1 MASDP
6 LAAFSEPTRA
16 WFASA
21 FAAPTPPQAEGW
33 PAIAAGDHTL
43 VCAPTGTGK
52 TLAAFLW
59 AIDRLMSQPA
69 TASGGGTRVLYVSPL
84 RALAV
89 DVEKNLR
96 APLHGIRLAAER
108 LGAPLHEPTV
118 GVRTGDTLA
127 DERRRLVRRPPQIL
141 ITTPESL
148 FLMLTSRA
156 RETLA
161 GVRHV
166 IIDEIH
172 SVAASKRGV
181 HLMVSLERLEEL
193 CERSPQRIALSAT
206 QRPLDEIARF
216 LGGFAAGSDRSAVPR
231 PVTVVDAGVRKEL
244 DVEVVVPVADM
255 ASLGE
260 TVEPPASAG
269 AAAGPLRRS
278 IWPAIHP
285 RLLELVQS
293 HRSTLIFAN
302 ARRLAERLAA
312 RLNEL
317 HLEGSGREAEN
328 QTGMAGSSA
337 AGAGPALNLG
347 ASSVDPPHN
356 TNPRFSDTTPAVPL
370 GDEQVGVGAAEGV
383 ELVKAHHGSLSRP
396 RRLLIEDELKRG
408 ELRGLVATSTLELG
422 IDMGAVDLVVQV
434 ASPGSV
440 ASGLQRI
447 GRAGHRVGEPS
458 RGRIFPKHRADLLEA
473 AAVVERMHDGE
484 VEHTRCLRNPID
496 VAAQQIVAMCAMD
509 DWPLERLAAVLRRC
523 AGFSELSDEVL
534 HSVLELLSGTYPAEE
549 FSELRPRVVW
559 DRASGMLRGRAGA
572 QRLAVT
578 NAGTIPDRGLFGV
591 FLPDGTRVGE
601 LDEEMVYESRVGE
614 TFLLGAS
621 TWRIIDITF
630 ERVVVTPA
638 PGELG
643 KMPFWHGD
651 GPGRPIELGPCRR
664 APGARTALR
673 RCGCG
678 RGPAARAV
686 RARRRRGRQPARL
699 PRRPG

>member
-1 MASDP
+1 MVVDPLGDPSGDLPADP
-6 LAAFSEPTRA
+6 LAAFSESTRA
-16 WFASA
+16 WFAAA
-21 FAAPTPPQAEGW
+21 FSEPTPPQVEGW

-59 AIDRLMSQPA
+59 AIDRLMAHSDA
-69 TASGGGTRVLYVSPL
+69 AADSGTRVLYVSPL

-96 APLHGIRLAAER
+96 APLHGINLAAER
-108 LGAPLHEPTV
+108 IGTTVNVPTV
-118 GVRTGDTLA
+118 GVRTGDTTA
-127 DERRRLVRRPPQIL
+127 DERRRLVRHPPNIL

-148 FLMLTSRA
+148 FLMLTSQA
-156 RETLA
+156 RQTLA
-161 GVRHV
+161 TVEHV

-172 SVAASKRGV
+172 AVAASKRGA

-216 LGGFAAGSDRSAVPR
+216 LGGYEAGPADSTVPR
-231 PVTVVDAGVRKEL
+231 PVTVVDAGARKQLE
-244 DVEVVVPVADM
+244 VEVVVPVADM

-260 TVEPPASAG
+260 TVVPPASAG
-269 AAAGPLRRS
+269 AAAEPLRRS

-317 HLEGSGREAEN
+317 HMEGQDLGEDTEGKDLDGEDVDGEDLAAED
-328 QTGMAGSSA
+328 QFRTRPRTHPRSS
-337 AGAGPALNLG
+337 GAGEPQHVRESIESLLQA
-347 ASSVDPPHN
+347 PP
-356 TNPRFSDTTPAVPL
+356 PVPL
-370 GDEQVGVGAAEGV
+370 GDEQVGTGTAEGV
-383 ELVKAHHGSLSRP
+383 ELVKAHHGSISRQ

-473 AAVVERMHDGE
+473 AAVVERMHAGE
-484 VEHTRCLRNPID
+484 VEHTSYLRNPLD

-509 DWPLERLAAVLRRC
+509 DWPLDRLVAVLRRS
-523 AGFSELSDEVL
+523 AGFAELSDEVL

-549 FSELRPRVVW
+549 FSELRPRVAW
-559 DRASGMLRGRAGA
+559 DRANGVLRGRAGS

-614 TFLLGAS
+614 TFLLGAT
-621 TWRIIDITF
+621 TWRIMDITF

-651 GPGRPIELGPCRR
+651 GPGRPIELG
-664 APGARTALR
+664 
-673 RCGCG
+673 
-678 RGPAARAV
+678 RAV
-686 RARRRRGRQPARL
+686 GTLVRELRSGRR
-699 PRRPG
+699 

>member
-1 MASDP
+1 MGLTVGPPGVVGGRYGGGVVDDP

-21 FAAPTPPQAEGW
+21 FAAPTAPQAEGW

-59 AIDRLMSQPA
+59 AIDRLMSQDTPVA
-69 TASGGGTRVLYVSPL
+69 GEGTRVLYVSPL

-108 LGAPLHEPTV
+108 LNVTVHGPTV
-118 GVRTGDTLA
+118 GLRTGDTSA
-127 DERRRLVRRPPQIL
+127 DERRRLVRHPPNIL

-148 FLMLTSRA
+148 FLMLTSQA
-156 RETLA
+156 RQILT
-161 GVRHV
+161 GVQHV

-172 SVAASKRGV
+172 AVAASKRGT

-193 CERSPQRIALSAT
+193 CEQSPQRIALSAT

-216 LGGFAAGSDRSAVPR
+216 LGGFTADAAGSPVPR
-231 PVTVVDAGVRKEL
+231 SVTVVDAGARKEL

-260 TVEPPASAG
+260 TVEAPASAG
-269 AAAGPLRRS
+269 AAAAPLRRS

-317 HLEGSGREAEN
+317 HLEAEDQERERQAS
-328 QTGMAGSSA
+328 TAGDRPD
-337 AGAGPALNLG
+337 GDGPTHVGESVERLLKAPPPVAL
-347 ASSVDPPHN
+347 S
-356 TNPRFSDTTPAVPL
+356 
-370 GDEQVGVGAAEGV
+370 DEQVGSGPADGL
-383 ELVKAHHGSLSRP
+383 ELVKTHHGSLSRQ

-434 ASPGSV
+434 AS
-440 ASGLQRI
+440 
-447 GRAGHRVGEPS
+447 
-458 RGRIFPKHRADLLEA
+458 
-473 AAVVERMHDGE
+473 
-484 VEHTRCLRNPID
+484 
-496 VAAQQIVAMCAMD
+496 
-509 DWPLERLAAVLRRC
+509 
-523 AGFSELSDEVL
+523 
-534 HSVLELLSGTYPAEE
+534 
-549 FSELRPRVVW
+549 
-559 DRASGMLRGRAGA
+559 
-572 QRLAVT
+572 
-578 NAGTIPDRGLFGV
+578 
-591 FLPDGTRVGE
+591 
-601 LDEEMVYESRVGE
+601 
-614 TFLLGAS
+614 
-621 TWRIIDITF
+621 
-630 ERVVVTPA
+630 
-638 PGELG
+638 
-643 KMPFWHGD
+643 
-651 GPGRPIELGPCRR
+651 
-664 APGARTALR
+664 
-673 RCGCG
+673 
-678 RGPAARAV
+678 
-686 RARRRRGRQPARL
+686 
-699 PRRPG
+699 